1 MSAQTAAL
9 DAASAQATANL
20 EAAEARVRALL
31 EVRRLMCELDE
42 AGADKALTEEERA
55 MVDGWL
61 SGAAFVAWN
70 AKIQAAQAALPAL
83 EKAERE
89 ACAAVNADV

>member
-42 AGADKALTEEERA
+42 AGTDTALTEEERA

-61 SGAAFVAWN
+61 SGAAFVTWN
-70 AKIQAAQAALPAL
+70 VKIQVAQAALPAL
-83 EKAERE
+83 EKAERD
-89 ACAAVNADV
+89 ACDAVNADV